1 MHVCHGQIQQELS
14 DKGVCAQD
22 HQHFFGYAASREKN
36 NLNQK
41 DSYLFTPPVAP
52 ACEAADGDPKNPCFF
67 TPAWSIELGQTK
79 LVDLCP

>member
-1 MHVCHGQIQQELS
+1 MLLRG
-14 DKGVCAQD
+14 
-22 HQHFFGYAASREKN
+22 RKN

-52 ACEAADGDPKNPCFF
+52 ACGAADGDPKNPCFF